1 MRIRPLVAVA
11 TCAAAVAVAG
21 AGAGADQATARTTD
35 LWRSPSGNIR
45 CAYVDQTGVGCYT
58 RHNQRWAF
66 LRSFGN
72 SAVGYSSN
80 TLPAGRVL
88 YYGQTWRRSSF
99 RCRSSTAGMR
109 CWSTY
114 TGHGFF
120 ISRERAYRW

>member
-1 MRIRPLVAVA
+1 MRIPLIVTTAA
-11 TCAAAVAVAG
+11 CAAGLAF
-21 AGAGADQATARTTD
+21 AGAGADQASARTVD
-35 LWRSPSGNIR
+35 VWQSPSGNIR

-72 SAVGYSSN
+72 SAVGYSRN

-88 YYGQTWRRSSF
+88 RYGTTWRRSTF
-99 RCRSSTAGMR
+99 RCSSSTAGMR

-114 TGHGFF
+114 TGRGFF
-120 ISRERAYRW
+120 ISRERAYRY